1 MALTDKQLIARQQ
14 SIGGSDIPAI
24 LGISP
29 FKSAADVFFEKTHQ
43 MEQIETEAMEAGH
56 MLEPVVIDWT
66 LVKLGLGKLS
76 WSSANVR
83 RTKILKSAEGLEVPA
98 HANLDFMFTLDKDP
112 VGEIRCSIEA
122 KTTSLSQYWG
132 LEKTDEV
139 PDYVMAQCLWQG
151 IIADLSVVYVGVLI
165 GDRGFHLRTYKIRL
179 EDYEEE
185 TIDIVNRS
193 ADFWNKNVMEG
204 VAPEDTAPKIETLK
218 KIMRVPNKSVELPDM
233 MVQSWLIAKE
243 EVSAAQKK
251 EKMLKATMLSVL
263 SDAEE
268 GRSLNGTL
276 TYYEYDRREYMV
288 PSVKYR
294 SVRWHPRKD

>member
-29 FKSAADVFFEKTHQ
+29 FKSAADVYLEKTHH
-43 MEQIETEAMEAGH
+43 MERVSTDAMEAGH

-66 LVKLGLGKLS
+66 IVKLELDKFH

-83 RTKILKSAEGLEVPA
+83 RTKILKTKSGLEVPA
-98 HANLDFMFTLDKDP
+98 HANLDFMFTMATP
-112 VGEIRCSIEA
+112 EGETRSAIEA
-122 KTTSLSQYWG
+122 KTTSLPQYWG
-132 LEKTDEV
+132 KEGTDEI

-151 IIADLSVVYVGVLI
+151 IVADLSIVYVGVLI
-165 GDRGFHLRTYKIRL
+165 GDRGFHLRTYKIKL

-185 TIDIVNRS
+185 TWDIVNRMG
-193 ADFWNKNVMEG
+193 DFWNKNVMEG
-204 VAPEDTAPKIETLK
+204 VAPEDTAPKLDTLK

-243 EVSAAQKK
+243 EVSAAQRK
-251 EKMLKATMLSVL
+251 ERMLKATMLSTL

-276 TYYEYDRREYMV
+276 TYYEYDRREYVV

-294 SVRWHPRKD
+294 SIKWHPRKD